1 MGGGWDFFKVVIS
14 PLSPYPV
21 TFYGVEKSF
30 CSSILRT
37 TFNINYKFNQ
47 ANVTLQ
53 LGVNTQRRPISLFL
67 MDKPLF
73 CTNIFLFFKKFS
85 LINTVMIGR
94 AIKFILTI
102 ADEKLMTGALQHIFD
117 TNYWSLGLDFGL
129 RIR

>member
-1 MGGGWDFFKVVIS
+1 M
-14 PLSPYPV
+14 
-21 TFYGVEKSF
+21 
-30 CSSILRT
+30 RT

-73 CTNIFLFFKKFS
+73 VLIFFYFFKKFS

-102 ADEKLMTGALQHIFD
+102 ADEKLMTDALQHIFD
-117 TNYWSLGLDFGL
+117 TNY
-129 RIR
+129 